1 MTDLLWHVTWAECRK
16 QLLQCEQYGYGLDKR
31 KIKKFLPTI
40 YSTVQRHKELYYFW
54 LDMFVYKTLRNEGI
68 HAPLYLIE
76 PRWEQEIQYDIWRYW
91 FSFKWQGAKAELK

>member
-1 MTDLLWHVTWAECRK
+1 MTDLLWHVTWAECRQK
-16 QLLQCEQYGYGLDKR
+16 LLTEDAYGYGLYFRRRGFKGWNS
-31 KIKKFLPTI
+31 KTYKH
-40 YSTVQRHKELYYFW
+40 HKQSYFFW

-91 FSFKWQGAKAELK
+91 FSFKWQGAKAELR